1 MKNDSYVVT
10 EVNSSGDKI
19 EKTLFNDKLTET
31 LVRTIR
37 KVLPGFDVVENNVNE
52 VCVKMFHWIT
62 EHR

>member
-19 EKTLFNDKLTET
+19 EKTLVNDKLTES

-37 KVLPGFDVVENNVNE
+37 KVLPGFAVDEKNANGV
-52 VCVKMFHWIT
+52 
-62 EHR
+62 

>member
-10 EVNSSGDKI
+10 EVNSCGDRIDK
-19 EKTLFNDKLTET
+19 FNDKLTET

-37 KVLPGFDVVENNVNE
+37 KVLPGFDVVENNVNG
-52 VCVKMFHWIT
+52 VCVKMFHWII

>member
-37 KVLPGFDVVENNVNE
+37 KVLPDFDVVENNVNG
-52 VCVKMFHWIT
+52 VGVKMFHWIT